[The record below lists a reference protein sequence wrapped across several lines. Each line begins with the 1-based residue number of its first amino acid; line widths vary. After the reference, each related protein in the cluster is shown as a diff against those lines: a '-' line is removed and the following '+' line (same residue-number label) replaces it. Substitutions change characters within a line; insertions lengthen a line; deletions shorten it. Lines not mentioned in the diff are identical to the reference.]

1 MHPLIKR
8 APTRRF
14 FCVVSSFDRAIH
26 SHAKNIPVATML
38 FAMACI
44 VQDDASRITET
55 FGPCDCVD
63 DGSAARVSRPS
74 KCRMC
79 ACRRGGLL
87 RRELSATRDAQ
98 CDGNEVLCVFSA
110 PVQFFQNYCETN
122 FFSGSGNDRASKL
135 AFSVLRSADRTNKI
149 ICQVV
154 ANSTSIRSSLLSPTL
169 TSSNIAFGQPKV
181 SSLIPI
187 KGNRGHGDAGITV
200 GTNVQLGA
208 VRYPMGGGK

>member
-26 SHAKNIPVATML
+26 NHAKNIPVATML

-44 VQDDASRITET
+44 VQDDASRTTET

-74 KCRMC
+74 TCRMC
-79 ACRRGGLL
+79 ACRRDGLL

-110 PVQFFQNYCETN
+110 PVQFFQNYVRN
-122 FFSGSGNDRASKL
+122 QFFLGIWE
-135 AFSVLRSADRTNKI
+135 RSREQAGF
-149 ICQVV
+149 
-154 ANSTSIRSSLLSPTL
+154 LSP
-169 TSSNIAFGQPKV
+169 
-181 SSLIPI
+181 SLSRPHEQ
-187 KGNRGHGDAGITV
+187 NHLPSCR
-200 GTNVQLGA
+200 QLHFH
-208 VRYPMGGGK
+208 

>member
-1 MHPLIKR
+1 VQSIITLRTSQSRQCSLQWRALFRMMRVVLRRLSVLAIALTMVLPLG
-8 APTRRF
+8 F
-14 FCVVSSFDRAIH
+14 
-26 SHAKNIPVATML
+26 HAQAHVGCAHAVAT
-38 FAMACI
+38 
-44 VQDDASRITET
+44 
-55 FGPCDCVD
+55 DCC
-63 DGSAARVSRPS
+63 GANCPPPATH
-74 KCRMC
+74 
-79 ACRRGGLL
+79 
-87 RRELSATRDAQ
+87 SATGTKCCA
-98 CDGNEVLCVFSA
+98 FSRL
-110 PVQFFQNYCETN
+110 PFSSSRTTCETN

-208 VRYPMGGGK
+208 VRYPMGGGR